1 LQPAWQGFNTTPALS
16 RRFGVRLGKTTKKG
30 SLSCHPGEQVMARA
44 YLIIA
49 GLMWLVY
56 GIYLLAMPQ
65 ALSSTAGVAATT
77 LTGLIELRA
86 MYGGLEMAVG
96 IFALLAAW
104 LPGMLRGGLLGM
116 GLACGGLGV
125 TRLLSAT
132 LAGEFSTYTRQGL
145 ALEFTLTVLALW
157 LFLRQPVDG
166 GARRA

>member
-1 LQPAWQGFNTTPALS
+1 
-16 RRFGVRLGKTTKKG
+16 
-30 SLSCHPGEQVMARA
+30 MARA

-77 LTGLIELRA
+77 VTGLIELRA
-86 MYGGLEMAVG
+86 MYGGLEIAVG
-96 IFALLAAW
+96 IFALVAAR
-104 LPGMLRGGLLGM
+104 LPGMLRSGLLAM
-116 GLACGGLGV
+116 GLACAGLGV

-157 LFLRQPVDG
+157 LFLRQPVDT

>member
-1 LQPAWQGFNTTPALS
+1 
-16 RRFGVRLGKTTKKG
+16 
-30 SLSCHPGEQVMARA
+30 MARA

-49 GLMWLVY
+49 GLMWVVY

-65 ALSSTAGVAATT
+65 VLASTAGVAATT

-96 IFALLAAW
+96 IFAIAAAV

-116 GLACGGLGV
+116 GLACAGLGL

-132 LAGEFSTYTRQGL
+132 VAAEFSTYTRQGL
-145 ALEFTLTVLALW
+145 ALELTLTVLALW
-157 LFLRQPVDG
+157 LFLRQPAHTA
-166 GARRA
+166 ARRA